1 MLLVVSINHHIYFG
15 TIINNQIFIIIMSL
29 LHKIYYN
36 SYMLKKQQY
45 KFVSLNLNYIII
57 IIITYNSNNNN
68 LKTITYLAS

>member
-36 SYMLKKQQY
+36 SYMLKKQY

-57 IIITYNSNNNN
+57 ITYNSNNNS